1 MNDTITRIKT
11 ILTTFVTWLVVL
23 AGILTIVAGELVD
36 QVGADSPVIVLI
48 LRVVAWLGTAVAI
61 IRKVT
66 PVLPSATGL
75 LPVSESIPVTSRER
89 FLARE
94 LDHQRNITP

>member
-1 MNDTITRIKT
+1 MNNTITRIKT

-23 AGILTIVAGELVD
+23 AGILTIVAGELVE
-36 QVGADSPVIVLI
+36 QLGADSAVIVLI
-48 LRVVAWLGTAVAI
+48 LRVITWIGIAVTI

-75 LPVSESIPVTSRER
+75 LPVPESIPVTSREQ
-89 FLARE
+89 FLSNE
-94 LDHQRNITP
+94 LDHQRSITP